1 MKPRMRAGGAAGVLE
16 LVAASG
22 GSPSRVLANA
32 GLSAADLD
40 DPDRLLDTSRIALL
54 FEAAARETGDD
65 AFGLHLGERY
75 LLASL
80 GAVSYA
86 VLNAPSVET
95 ALRNLDRYGRI
106 QLQGGR
112 LALERRGTA
121 AMLTYDIG
129 VDRESARQHGEGAAV
144 IGMRLLAQLVGAD
157 WRPRHVLFGHS
168 RPAATA
174 EHTRIFRAPLRF
186 QQPVTAAIVFDAAD
200 LGRTVPDA
208 DRRLLPIVERHLD
221 ELLAS
226 SGGDDDWLGTVR
238 SAVAES
244 LADGAPA
251 IQTIARRLALS
262 VRTLQRRLGDHGV
275 VFKTLVDEL
284 RRDLALQ
291 YLADGKADLTE
302 IAFLVGYSELS
313 AFDRAF
319 RRWTGSTPVAA
330 RKDLRAGVRPAG

>member
-1 MKPRMRAGGAAGVLE
+1 MRAGGAAGVLE

-22 GSPSRVLANA
+22 GSPARVLASA
-32 GLSAADLD
+32 GVSSDDLA
-40 DPDRLLDTSRIALL
+40 DPDRLIETRSIALL
-54 FEAAARETGDD
+54 YDAAARETGDD

-75 LLASL
+75 PFAGL
-80 GAVSYA
+80 GTISYA

-95 ALRNLDRYGRI
+95 GLRNLDRYG
-106 QLQGGR
+106 QLQIQGGR
-112 LALERRGTA
+112 LALEQKGA
-121 AMLTYDIG
+121 DASLTYDIG
-129 VDRESARQHGEGAAV
+129 VDPESARQHAEAAAV
-144 IGMRLLAQLVGAD
+144 VGVRLLQHLIGDD
-157 WRPRHVLFGHS
+157 WRPRQVLFGHR
-168 RPAATA
+168 RPTVTA
-174 EHTRIFRAPLRF
+174 EHARVLRAPLRF
-186 QQPVTAAIVFDAAD
+186 AQPLTAAIVFDAAD
-200 LGRTVPDA
+200 LARAVPHA
-208 DRRLLPIVERHLD
+208 DRGLLPIVERHLD

-226 SGGDDDWLGTVR
+226 TAGADDWLAKVR

-251 IQTIARRLALS
+251 IETIARRLALS
-262 VRTLQRRLGDHGV
+262 VRTLQRRLGEQGV

-330 RKDLRAGVRPAG
+330 RKELRAGGRPLGDPS